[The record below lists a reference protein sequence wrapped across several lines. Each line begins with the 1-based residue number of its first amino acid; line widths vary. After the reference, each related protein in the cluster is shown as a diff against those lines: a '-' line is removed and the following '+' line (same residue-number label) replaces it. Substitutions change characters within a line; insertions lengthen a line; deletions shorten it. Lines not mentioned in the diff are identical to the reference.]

1 MQRFIT
7 TKNMTEKKTEKEK
20 AQLAFIV
27 PIKLTTI
34 TEEGKRKK
42 KRERE
47 RKNSKR
53 ITEQVKT

>member
-1 MQRFIT
+1 
-7 TKNMTEKKTEKEK
+7 MTEKKTEKEK

-42 KRERE
+42 EK
-47 RKNSKR
+47 KTPTDS
-53 ITEQVKT
+53 TGQVKK